1 MSVASKALEIL
12 VAKDDIKAA
21 IESKGVTVGNA
32 PLDQYANKIGQI
44 SGGGGGGFRCTNKLL
59 LNGGSLIHVGN
70 STVPLSNNTYQ
81 YTFDGTLQS
90 AGIALFGLHGG
101 NDETFLL
108 KPKNSNSVVYNA
120 ITITTTGEMLFQDH
134 FCEPYY
140 QTFDKDLIISPS
152 LSFTA
157 NDLNASMSISNTG
170 LLTLYTQYSED
181 PQQFSLSAMVIFK
194 GVDGTYDFDIFDFR
208 LYFDD

>member
-1 MSVASKALEIL
+1 MSIASKSLEIL

-44 SGGGGGGFRCTNKLL
+44 SGGGGGFRCTNKLL
-59 LNGGSLIHVGN
+59 LNGCSLVHVGDGT
-70 STVPLSNNTYQ
+70 SLLSNNTYQ

-120 ITITTTGEMLFQDH
+120 YITITTTGEMLFQDH

-140 QTFDKDLIISPS
+140 QTFGNDLIISPS

-170 LLTLYTQYSED
+170 LLTLYTQYSDD
-181 PQQFSLSAMVIFK
+181 PQPFSLSAMVIFK

-208 LYFDD
+208 LCYDD